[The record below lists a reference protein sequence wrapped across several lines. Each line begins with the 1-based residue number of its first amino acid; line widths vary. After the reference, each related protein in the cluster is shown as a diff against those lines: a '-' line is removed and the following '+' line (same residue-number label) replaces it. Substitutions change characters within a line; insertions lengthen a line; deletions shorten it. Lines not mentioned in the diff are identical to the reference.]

1 MSDFTS
7 EVKLAIPAK
16 LETLQLPAP
25 ELLVYYKDLE
35 RRVLWID
42 YEIDESLL
50 HVVKQI
56 LLWNREDAGIPPDQR
71 KPIYML
77 LFSPGGDL
85 DATLSCADTMGLSE
99 TPIVSVSMGQAYS
112 GGLVL
117 LLAGHQ
123 RYCLPNA
130 TAMLH
135 SGSSMIGGTASQ
147 VVSYTQYYKGQLER
161 LKQYILGRTK
171 ITSAMYKRKSE
182 EDWWFSAEDQLKYGI
197 VQEIVSSIGQI
208 TGSN

>member
-7 EVKLAIPAK
+7 EVKLAIPEK
-16 LETLQLPAP
+16 LENLQLPAP
-25 ELLVYYKDLE
+25 ELLAYYKDLE
-35 RRVLWID
+35 HRVIWID

-56 LLWNREDAGIPPDQR
+56 LQWNKEDADIPADQR
-71 KPIYML
+71 KPIHL
-77 LFSPGGDL
+77 LIFSPGGDL
-85 DATLSCADTMGLSE
+85 DATLSCADVMSLSN
-99 TPIVSVSMGQAYS
+99 TPIVTVNMGQACS

-117 LLAGHQ
+117 LLAGHE

-161 LKQYILGRTK
+161 LKQYILSRTK
-171 ITSAMYKRKSE
+171 ITAAMYKRKSE
-182 EDWWFSAEDQLKYGI
+182 EDWWFSAEDQFKYGL
-197 VQEIVSSIGQI
+197 VNEIATSLEQV
-208 TGSN
+208 TGRN